1 VFHDEL
7 SRRAFVVGG
16 GVAAGAVA
24 LELMA
29 PASAVAVSSPERTRR
44 ASDRKRQHKAGRKHA
59 KEVPAGL
66 PDPAP
71 IYARHSNPAD
81 LGILESASLLQAGLL
96 SSREIVAACQTRIAN
111 RNGPVTFDGSPSTI
125 NAWIRLYPDL
135 AEELASAA
143 DTRLAAARRGRSRE
157 PAPALCGVPL
167 ALKDLYAVKGLP
179 VTASSH
185 VLDGNVA
192 PGDSTVWIRLR
203 DAGMVLLGHTHTH
216 EFALGSLTPQ
226 CGNPWSLLKSVGG
239 SSGGSAAALAAR
251 MVPAATGSD
260 TSGSVRSPPTA
271 NGVCGMKGTFGRIS
285 THGVIPIGWSIDHAG
300 VLARSAGDLG
310 LLLSAVAGADPSDTA
325 TLANPPPPHRYPTLP
340 RAGSKPL
347 RDIRLG
353 VGTDATAG
361 IPAAVAAL
369 FDRAQDEL
377 RSLGAT
383 IVSVTEPPE
392 ASTGY
397 SVDELG
403 SVAVEAGI
411 YHGQFYPAKAASY
424 GTAARTLVSAF
435 VAVANTLR
443 AADYVESQQTRIEY
457 IEQWNAVFADNQLDA
472 ILKPGASVD
481 GVDRAAVDEQD
492 NPEGGVTGD
501 FAWADIAGLPV
512 VAAPIGRSAATGLP
526 FGIQIGGPP
535 HGEAAI
541 LQIAIDYQAHYDYN
555 AAVPPNLS

>member
-1 VFHDEL
+1 ML
-7 SRRAFVVGG
+7 GG
-16 GVAAGAVA
+16 GIA
-24 LELMA
+24 
-29 PASAVAVSSPERTRR
+29 ASAVALDVMAPAAAAATARSPEPSPRSPESSTRTRSQTR
-44 ASDRKRQHKAGRKHA
+44 HTKPRPNPSA
-59 KEVPAGL
+59 KVPAGL
-66 PDPAP
+66 PDPGP
-71 IYARHSNPAD
+71 IYARHANPAD
-81 LGILESASLLQAGLL
+81 LGVLEAASLLQAGLL
-96 SSREIVAACQTRIAN
+96 SSREIVSACQTRIAA
-111 RNGPVTFDGSPSTI
+111 RNGPVTFDGSPTTI
-125 NAWIRLYPDL
+125 NAWIRLYPEL
-135 AEELASAA
+135 AAELASAA
-143 DTRLAAARRGRSRE
+143 DKRLTKARRSAAHT
-157 PAPALCGVPL
+157 PLLCGVPL

-185 VLDGNVA
+185 VLDGNIA

-226 CGNPWSLLKSVGG
+226 CGNPWNLLKSVGG
-239 SSGGSAAALAAR
+239 SSGGSGAALAAR

-260 TSGSVRSPPTA
+260 TSGSVRAPPSA
-271 NGVCGMKGTFGRIS
+271 NGVCGIKGTFGRIS

-300 VLARSAGDLG
+300 LLARSAGDLG
-310 LLLSAVAGADPSDTA
+310 LMLSAVAGSDPHDTA
-325 TLANPPPPHRYPTLP
+325 TLGNPPPPHRYPTLP
-340 RAGSKPL
+340 RAGRKPL
-347 RDIRLG
+347 SGIRLG
-353 VGTDATAG
+353 VATDAAAG

-369 FDRAQDEL
+369 FTRAQGEL
-377 RSLGAT
+377 HSLGAT

-435 VAVANTLR
+435 VGVANTLR
-443 AADYVESQQTRIEY
+443 AADYVTSQQTRIEY
-457 IEQWNAVFADNQLDA
+457 IEQWNAVFADNRLDA

-481 GVDRAAVDEQD
+481 GVDRAVVDEQD

-535 HGEAAI
+535 HSEAAI

-555 AAVPPNLS
+555 AATPPALP